1 MGTFTFETGFGL
13 LAVGLIVLSIGA
25 TIFFII
31 VNKMEKNKEEEKQQ
45 KEWEKKYGSR

>member
-13 LAVGLIVLSIGA
+13 LAVGLIVLAIGA